1 MIFMHTILSQPL
13 KILLKILS
21 VLVIVPIVMVTTLA
35 ITIQFGVA
43 PAYATGVYDFP
54 QTAAEEWVLDQ
65 ADILSRLSEN
75 HINSVL
81 ADVAQKTDSQVRFVT
96 VHRLDYDETAAS
108 LTNQLFEQW
117 FPTPEAQAN
126 QVLLVLDNVTNTSA
140 IRVGDGAATRLPA
153 AIAQSVAQETLMVP
167 IRKGNY
173 NQAFLDASDRLAIV
187 LTGNPDPGAPVVVDN
202 VQVEGTFADATE
214 TKKNQGSATV
224 WVIGLLVAATVIP
237 MATYY
242 LYLYLQS
249 QA

>member
-1 MIFMHTILSQPL
+1 MTFMHTILNQSL
-13 KILLKILS
+13 KTLLKTLS
-21 VLVIVPIVMVTTLA
+21 NLVVMPIVVVATLA
-35 ITIQFGVA
+35 LTTQIGIA
-43 PAYATGVYDFP
+43 PAYATGVYDLP
-54 QTAAEEWVLDQ
+54 PAATEEWVLDQ

-75 HINSVL
+75 HISGAL
-81 ADVAQKTDSQVRFVT
+81 TEVAQKTDSQVRFVT
-96 VHRLDYDETAAS
+96 VHRLDYGETTES

-117 FPTPEAQAN
+117 FPTPDAQAN

-140 IRVGDGAATRLPA
+140 IRVGDSAATRLPA
-153 AIAQSVAQETLMVP
+153 AIAQSIAQETLMVP

-173 NQAFLDASDRLAIV
+173 NQAFLDAGDRLALV
-187 LTGNPDPGAPVVVDN
+187 LTGKPDPGAPVVADN
-202 VQVEGTFADATE
+202 VQVEGTFADAAE